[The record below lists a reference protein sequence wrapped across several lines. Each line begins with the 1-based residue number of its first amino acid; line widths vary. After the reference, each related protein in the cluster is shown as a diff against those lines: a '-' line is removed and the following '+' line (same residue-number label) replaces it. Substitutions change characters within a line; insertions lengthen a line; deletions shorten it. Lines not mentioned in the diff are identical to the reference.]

1 MNSYDIACNLR
12 NLKETVK
19 KLVDDY
25 NNKQIIED
33 TKLEFVWNKDLNLF
47 IENENKIRNVKLI
60 IIGENP
66 GNAEKKH
73 EEYFSPAGSSGKI
86 LRILLEGYLGKTY
99 NDKVMMFNKI
109 PIYSSSIN
117 KLVELREGKESIF
130 NDVEEKCANII
141 GDITNAFP
149 EEVEVVLMGMSDQRI
164 EFTESGFELKSQE
177 NTLFDKFYRV
187 LLDNVENR
195 ELNIVPHI
203 SYGQFFIHKYIYD
216 FYFKEDIAKHIF
228 EDVVFKSKL
237 NK

>member
-1 MNSYDIACNLR
+1 MNLMDVDNIVNKLKK
-12 NLKETVK
+12 LKELVK
-19 KLVDDY
+19 DY
-25 NNKQIIED
+25 DKYKRKYI
-33 TKLEFVWNKDLNLF
+33 EFVWNRDLDLF
-47 IENENKIRNVKLI
+47 IENEKKIRNVKLI

>member
-1 MNSYDIACNLR
+1 MDVDNIVNKLKK
-12 NLKETVK
+12 LKELVK
-19 KLVDDY
+19 DY
-25 NNKQIIED
+25 DKYKRKYI
-33 TKLEFVWNKDLNLF
+33 EFVWNRDLDLF
-47 IENENKIRNVKLI
+47 IENEKKIRNVKLI